1 MKINP
6 ELTLREMA
14 GEYIIVNPFSD
25 TVDMTQIYTM
35 NETAAWLWQQM
46 EGKEFTAEDIAEAL
60 CEEYEVDKE
69 TALLDAN
76 ELCIECR
83 KAGFLIE

>member
-60 CEEYEVDKE
+60 CEEYEVD
-69 TALLDAN
+69 
-76 ELCIECR
+76 
-83 KAGFLIE
+83 

>member
-25 TVDMTQIYTM
+25 IVDMTQIYTM

-69 TALLDAN
+69 TALFDAN
-76 ELCIECR
+76 ELCTEWR

>member
-60 CEEYEVDKE
+60 CADYCLWSRLTCTEKLSSGSAKDGRGV
-69 TALLDAN
+69 
-76 ELCIECR
+76 
-83 KAGFLIE
+83 

>member
-69 TALLDAN
+69 TALFDAN
-76 ELCIECR
+76 ELCTEWR

>member
-46 EGKEFTAEDIAEAL
+46 ERKEFTAEDIAEAL

-69 TALLDAN
+69 TALFDAN
-76 ELCIECR
+76 ELCIEWR

>member
-69 TALLDAN
+69 TALIDAN
-76 ELCIECR
+76 ELCTEWR

>member
-25 TVDMTQIYTM
+25 TVDMTQIDTM
-35 NETAAWLWQQM
+35 NETAARLWQQM

-69 TALLDAN
+69 TALFDAN
-76 ELCIECR
+76 ELCTEWR